1 MDMPRIAVTV
11 VSGFLGAGKTTL
23 LNRMVRRAD
32 GSRLAVIVNDFGEL
46 NIDAAIVSEI
56 TDAVYSLQN
65 GCICCTVQEDLLA
78 QLASLAQMQ
87 PRLERIV
94 IECSGVSDPQRIV
107 QTLAYPQL
115 RNQLQ
120 LDMVITVVDA
130 TRHLQLDG
138 EYARLA
144 RAQVAAADLLL
155 LNKTDLV
162 SLEELQTLRSAL
174 GPHARVHVS
183 VQAELPD
190 ALWLDSDPGL
200 DPDPESRPAKLLTP
214 VATDD
219 HSEMFSSWLWQGVG
233 SLNIERLR
241 AWLAALPADV
251 FRVKGLVVLDESGK
265 AYWLQHV
272 GSRSQFL
279 PATAEAKAAGMRLV
293 FIARRGFSGWA
304 ALGQGLSEC
313 RINGE

>member
-1 MDMPRIAVTV
+1 MNAQRIAVTV

-23 LNRMVRRAD
+23 LNRMVRRAE

-46 NIDAAIVSEI
+46 NIDAAIVSEV

-78 QLASLAQMQ
+78 QLASLAQLQ

-115 RNQLQ
+115 RSQMQ

-162 SLEELQTLRSAL
+162 DEQQLQALREAL
-174 GPHARVHVS
+174 GLRTRIHES
-183 VQAELPD
+183 VQAQLPD
-190 ALWLDSDPGL
+190 ALWLDTDLELEHRAVKPMTRVSQ
-200 DPDPESRPAKLLTP
+200 
-214 VATDD
+214 DD
-219 HSEMFSSWLWQGVG
+219 HSEMFSSWLWQSSAALDVEGLRG
-233 SLNIERLR
+233 WLR
-241 AWLAALPADV
+241 ALPSDV
-251 FRVKGLVVLDESGK
+251 FRVKGLVVLAQGGT
-265 AYWLQHV
+265 AHWLQHV
-272 GSRSQFL
+272 GTRSQFL
-279 PATAEAKAAGMRLV
+279 PATDEAQASATRLV
-293 FIARRGFSGWA
+293 FIARRGFDGWE
-304 ALGQGLSEC
+304 ALGQGLEAC
-313 RINGE
+313 TVKEVAKA

>member
-1 MDMPRIAVTV
+1 MDAQRIAVTV

-23 LNRMVRRAD
+23 LNRMVRRAQ

-46 NIDAAIVSEI
+46 NIDAAIVSEV

-78 QLASLAQMQ
+78 QLGSLAQLE

-115 RNQLQ
+115 RSQMH

-130 TRHLQLDG
+130 TRHLQLEG

-162 SLEELQTLRSAL
+162 DEQQLQALREAL
-174 GPHARVHVS
+174 GQRTRVHES
-183 VQAELPD
+183 VQSQLPD
-190 ALWLDSDPGL
+190 ALWLDTELELEPRALKPLTRVSD
-200 DPDPESRPAKLLTP
+200 
-214 VATDD
+214 DD
-219 HSEMFSSWLWQGVG
+219 HGEMFSSWLWQ
-233 SLNIERLR
+233 SD
-241 AWLAALPADV
+241 AALDVEGLRGWLQALPSDV
-251 FRVKGLVVLDESGK
+251 FRVKGLVVLAQGNK
-265 AYWLQHV
+265 AHWLQHV
-272 GSRSQFL
+272 GTRSQFL
-279 PATAEAKAAGMRLV
+279 PATDEAQARVTRLV
-293 FIARRGFSGWA
+293 FIARRGFDGWD
-304 ALGQGLSEC
+304 ALGQGLDAC
-313 RINGE
+313 KVVHP

>member
-1 MDMPRIAVTV
+1 MDAQRIAVTV

-23 LNRMVRRAD
+23 LNRMVRRAQ

-46 NIDAAIVSEI
+46 NIDAAIVSEV

-78 QLASLAQMQ
+78 QLGSLAQLE

-115 RNQLQ
+115 RSQMQ

-130 TRHLQLDG
+130 TRHLQLEG

-162 SLEELQTLRSAL
+162 DEQQLQALREAL
-174 GPHARVHVS
+174 GQRTRVHES
-183 VQAELPD
+183 VQSQLPD
-190 ALWLDSDPGL
+190 ALWLDTELELEPRTLKPLTRVSD
-200 DPDPESRPAKLLTP
+200 
-214 VATDD
+214 DD
-219 HSEMFSSWLWQGVG
+219 HGEMFSSWLWQ
-233 SLNIERLR
+233 SD
-241 AWLAALPADV
+241 AALDVEGLRGWLQALPSDV
-251 FRVKGLVVLDESGK
+251 FRVKGLVVLAQGNK
-265 AYWLQHV
+265 AHWLQHV
-272 GSRSQFL
+272 GTRSQFL
-279 PATAEAKAAGMRLV
+279 PATDEAQARVTRLV
-293 FIARRGFSGWA
+293 FIARRGFDGWD
-304 ALGQGLSEC
+304 ALGQGLDAC
-313 RINGE
+313 KVVRP

>member
-1 MDMPRIAVTV
+1 MTSPRIAVTV

-23 LNRMVRRAD
+23 LNRMVRRAE

-46 NIDAAIVSEI
+46 NIDAAIVSEV

-78 QLASLAQMQ
+78 QLGSLAQLQ

-115 RNQLQ
+115 RSQMQ

-162 SLEELQTLRSAL
+162 DEAQLQALRDAL
-174 GPHARVHVS
+174 GARTRVHES
-183 VQAELPD
+183 VQAQLPD
-190 ALWLDSDPGL
+190 ALWLDTDLELEPRTVKPLTRVSDG
-200 DPDPESRPAKLLTP
+200 
-214 VATDD
+214 D
-219 HSEMFSSWLWQGVG
+219 HGEMFSSWLWQSDATLDADG
-233 SLNIERLR
+233 LR
-241 AWLAALPADV
+241 GWLQALPSDV
-251 FRVKGLVVLDESGK
+251 FRVKGLVKLAQGNK
-265 AYWLQHV
+265 AHWLQHV
-272 GSRSQFL
+272 GTRSQFL
-279 PATAEAKAAGMRLV
+279 PATGEAGADFTRLV
-293 FIARRGFSGWA
+293 FIARRGFDGWA
-304 ALGQGLSEC
+304 ALGQGLEACTVKVSA
-313 RINGE
+313 